1 MNIEEEI
8 FKKGTF
14 QEKELIKYG
23 FKKENNKYILK
34 KLFLNNSFITEI
46 EIFNNKITG
55 KVIDLEVEEEY
66 TNLRTNSKGEFAG
79 KVRDSYKE
87 ILLSIKENCFIENTF
102 LNPQTNR
109 VNNYIKEKYK
119 DNPEFLWSKFP
130 GYAVY
135 RNKNNE
141 KWYSII
147 MNISSDKL
155 NKEIGE
161 VEIINIKLNE
171 DKIMNL
177 LKKEGFYK
185 AYHMN
190 KKDWISIIL
199 NDTLEDKEIFS
210 LIDESYE
217 IINENEEWIIPS
229 NPKYY
234 DIINCFNNTNE
245 IIWKQSSNIHINDI
259 IYLYVAAPYS
269 KIMYKCRAVEI
280 NIPYSYKDSNIK
292 INNIMKLRLI
302 EDVKEKNYSFEYLN
316 NLGIKSIRGPRKIKK
331 GTIN

>member
-34 KLFLNNSFITEI
+34 KPFLNNSFITEI
-46 EIFNNKITG
+46 EIFNNKVTG

>member
-1 MNIEEEI
+1 MSIEEEI

-199 NDTLEDKEIFS
+199 NDTLEDKKIFS

-217 IINENEEWIIPS
+217 IINENEEWIIPA

-245 IIWKQSSNIHINDI
+245 IIWKQSSNIHINNI
-259 IYLYVAAPYS
+259 IHLYVAAPYS

-316 NLGIKSIRGPRKIKK
+316 NLGIKSIRGSRKIKK

>member
-8 FKKGTF
+8 FKKGNF
-14 QEKELIKYG
+14 QEEKLIKYG
-23 FKKENNKYILK
+23 FKRENNKYILK
-34 KLFLNNSFITEI
+34 KPFLNNSFQTEI
-46 EIFNNKITG
+46 EISNNKLTG
-55 KVIDLEVEEEY
+55 KVFDLDINEEY

-87 ILLSIKENCFIENTF
+87 ILLNIKENCFIENTF

-130 GYAVY
+130 GYAIY

-147 MNISSDKL
+147 MNISSNKLDKD
-155 NKEIGE
+155 IGE
-161 VEIINIKLNE
+161 VEILNIKLNE
-171 DKIMNL
+171 NKIMNL

-217 IINENEEWIIPS
+217 IINENEEWIIPA

-234 DIINCFNNTNE
+234 DIVNCFNTTDE
-245 IIWKQSSNIHINDI
+245 LIWKQSSNIHINDI

-269 KIMYKCRAVEI
+269 KIMYKCKAVEV
-280 NIPYSYKDSNIK
+280 NIPYSYED
-292 INNIMKLRLI
+292 NNIRMNSIMRLKLI
-302 EDVKEKNYSFEYLN
+302 EDLKEENYSFEYLN
-316 NLGIKSIRGPRKIKK
+316 KLGIKSIRGPRKIKK
-331 GTIN
+331 GTIK

>member
-14 QEKELIKYG
+14 IEKKLLKYG
-23 FKKENNKYILK
+23 FKKENNNFILK
-34 KLFLNNSFITEI
+34 KPFLNNSFISEI
-46 EIFNNKITG
+46 VISNNKVTG

-119 DNPEFLWSKFP
+119 DKPEFLWNKFP

-135 RNKNNE
+135 RNKNNK

-147 MNISSDKL
+147 MNISSNKL

-161 VEIINIKLNE
+161 VEILNIKLNE
-171 DKIMNL
+171 DKIMKL

-217 IINENEEWIIPS
+217 IINENEEWIIPA

-234 DIINCFNNTNE
+234 DILNCFNNTNE

-269 KIMYKCRAVEI
+269 KIMYKCRAIDV
-280 NIPYSYKDSNIK
+280 NIPYSYKDNNIR
-292 INNIMKLRLI
+292 INSIMKLRLI
-302 EDVKEKNYSFEYLN
+302 EDLEEKNYSFEFLN
-316 NLGIKSIRGPRKIKK
+316 SLGIKSIRGPRKIKK

>member
-8 FKKGTF
+8 FKKGNF

-34 KLFLNNSFITEI
+34 KPFLNNSFKTGI
-46 EIFNNKITG
+46 EISNNKLTG
-55 KVIDLEVEEEY
+55 KVFDLEVEEEY

-79 KVRDSYKE
+79 KVRDAYKE
-87 ILLSIKENCFIENTF
+87 ILLNIKENCFIENTF

-130 GYAVY
+130 GYAIY

-147 MNISSDKL
+147 MNISSNKLDKD
-155 NKEIGE
+155 IGE
-161 VEIINIKLNE
+161 VEIVNIKLNE

-217 IINENEEWIIPS
+217 IINDNEEWIVPA

-234 DIINCFNNTNE
+234 DILNCFNNTNE

-269 KIMYKCRAVEI
+269 KIMYKCRAVEV
-280 NIPYSYKDSNIK
+280 NIPYSYKDNNIK
-292 INNIMKLRLI
+292 INSIMRLKLI
-302 EDVKEKNYSFEYLN
+302 EDLKEENYSFEYLN
-316 NLGIKSIRGPRKIKK
+316 RLGIKSIRGPRKIKK
-331 GTIN
+331 GTIK

>member
-14 QEKELIKYG
+14 IEKKLIEYG

-130 GYAVY
+130 GYAIY
-135 RNKNNE
+135 RNKNNK

-161 VEIINIKLNE
+161 VEILNIKLNE

-177 LKKEGFYK
+177 VKKEGFYK

-199 NDTLEDKEIFS
+199 NDTIEDKKIFS

-217 IINENEEWIIPS
+217 IINDNEEWIVPS

-269 KIMYKCRAVEI
+269 KIMYKCRAVEV

-292 INNIMKLRLI
+292 INSIMRLKLI
-302 EDVKEKNYSFEYLN
+302 EDLKEENYSFEYLN
-316 NLGIKSIRGPRKIKK
+316 RLGIKSIRGPRKIKK

>member
-8 FKKGTF
+8 FKKGNF

-23 FKKENNKYILK
+23 FKRKNNKYILK
-34 KLFLNNSFITEI
+34 KTFLNNSFQTEI
-46 EIFNNKITG
+46 EISNNKITG

-79 KVRDSYKE
+79 KVRDAYKE
-87 ILLSIKENCFIENTF
+87 ILLNIKENCFKENTF

-109 VNNYIKEKYK
+109 INNYIKEKYK

-130 GYAVY
+130 GYAIY

-147 MNISSDKL
+147 MNISSNKLDKD
-155 NKEIGE
+155 IGE

-171 DKIMNL
+171 NKIMNL

-217 IINENEEWIIPS
+217 IINENEEWIIPA

-234 DIINCFNNTNE
+234 DIVNCFNTTDE
-245 IIWKQSSNIHINDI
+245 LIWKQSSNIHINDI

-269 KIMYKCRAVEI
+269 KIMYKCKAVEV

-292 INNIMKLRLI
+292 INSIMRLKLI
-302 EDVKEKNYSFEYLN
+302 EDLKKENYSFEYLN
-316 NLGIKSIRGPRKIKK
+316 KLGIKSIRGPRKIKK
-331 GTIN
+331 GTIK

>member
-34 KLFLNNSFITEI
+34 KPFLNNSFITEI

-130 GYAVY
+130 GYAIY

-161 VEIINIKLNE
+161 VEIINIKLHE

>member
-130 GYAVY
+130 GYAIY

>member
-34 KLFLNNSFITEI
+34 KPFLNNSFITEI

-130 GYAVY
+130 GYAIY

>member
-34 KLFLNNSFITEI
+34 KPFLNNSFITEI

-87 ILLSIKENCFIENTF
+87 ILLNIKENCFTENTF

-130 GYAVY
+130 GYAIY

-161 VEIINIKLNE
+161 VEILNIKLNE

-217 IINENEEWIIPS
+217 IINENEEWIIPA

-234 DIINCFNNTNE
+234 DILNCFNNTNE

-269 KIMYKCRAVEI
+269 KIMYKCRAVEV

-292 INNIMKLRLI
+292 INSIMRLKLI
-302 EDVKEKNYSFEYLN
+302 EDLKEKNYSFDYLN
-316 NLGIKSIRGPRKIKK
+316 SLGIKSIRGPRKIKK
-331 GTIN
+331 GTII

>member
-1 MNIEEEI
+1 M
-8 FKKGTF
+8 
-14 QEKELIKYG
+14 QY
-23 FKKENNKYILK
+23 
-34 KLFLNNSFITEI
+34 I
-46 EIFNNKITG
+46 EIKTM
-55 KVIDLEVEEEY
+55 K
-66 TNLRTNSKGEFAG
+66 
-79 KVRDSYKE
+79 
-87 ILLSIKENCFIENTF
+87 
-102 LNPQTNR
+102 
-109 VNNYIKEKYK
+109 
-119 DNPEFLWSKFP
+119 
-130 GYAVY
+130 
-135 RNKNNE
+135 

-161 VEIINIKLNE
+161 VEIINLKLDENE
-171 DKIMNL
+171 ITEL
-177 LKKEGFYK
+177 LKEKGFYK

-217 IINENEEWIIPS
+217 IINENEEWIIPA

-269 KIMYKCRAVEI
+269 KIMYKCRAVEV

-292 INNIMKLRLI
+292 INSIMKLKLI
-302 EDVKEKNYSFEYLN
+302 EDLKEKTIHLN
-316 NLGIKSIRGPRKIKK
+316 I
-331 GTIN
+331 

>member
-130 GYAVY
+130 GYAIY

-269 KIMYKCRAVEI
+269 KIMYKCRAIDV

-292 INNIMKLRLI
+292 INNIMRLKLI

-316 NLGIKSIRGPRKIKK
+316 NLGIKSIRGSRKIKK

>member
-8 FKKGTF
+8 FKKGNF

-23 FKKENNKYILK
+23 FKRENNKYILK
-34 KLFLNNSFITEI
+34 KPFLNNSFQTEI
-46 EIFNNKITG
+46 EISNNKITG
-55 KVIDLEVEEEY
+55 KVFDLDINEEY

-79 KVRDSYKE
+79 KVRDAYKE
-87 ILLSIKENCFIENTF
+87 ILLNIKENCFKENAF

-109 VNNYIKEKYK
+109 INNYIKEKYK

-130 GYAVY
+130 GYAIY

-147 MNISSDKL
+147 MNISSNKLDKD
-155 NKEIGE
+155 IGE

-171 DKIMNL
+171 NKIMNL

-217 IINENEEWIIPS
+217 IINENEEWIIPA

-234 DIINCFNNTNE
+234 DIVNCFNTTDE
-245 IIWKQSSNIHINDI
+245 LIWKQSSNIHINDI

-269 KIMYKCRAVEI
+269 KIMYKCKAVEV

-292 INNIMKLRLI
+292 INSIMRLKLI
-302 EDVKEKNYSFEYLN
+302 EDLKKENYSFAYLN
-316 NLGIKSIRGPRKIKK
+316 KLGIKSIRGPRKIKK
-331 GTIN
+331 GTIK

>member
-8 FKKGTF
+8 FKKGNF
-14 QEKELIKYG
+14 QEEKLIKYG
-23 FKKENNKYILK
+23 FKRKNNKYILK
-34 KLFLNNSFITEI
+34 KTFLNNSFQTEI
-46 EIFNNKITG
+46 EISNNKLTG
-55 KVIDLEVEEEY
+55 KVFDLDINEEY

-79 KVRDSYKE
+79 KVRDAYKE
-87 ILLSIKENCFIENTF
+87 ILLNIKENCFKENTF

-109 VNNYIKEKYK
+109 INNYIKEKYK

-130 GYAVY
+130 GYAIY

-147 MNISSDKL
+147 MNISSNKLDKD
-155 NKEIGE
+155 IGE

-171 DKIMNL
+171 NKKINL

-217 IINENEEWIIPS
+217 IINENEEWIIPA

-234 DIINCFNNTNE
+234 DIVNCFNTTDE

-259 IYLYVAAPYS
+259 VYLYVAAPYS
-269 KIMYKCRAVEI
+269 KIMYKCKAVEV
-280 NIPYSYKDSNIK
+280 NIPYSYKDNNIK
-292 INNIMKLRLI
+292 INNIMKLKLL
-302 EDVKEKNYSFEYLN
+302 EDLKDKNYSFEYLN
-316 NLGIKSIRGPRKIKK
+316 TLGIKSIRGPRKIKK
-331 GTIN
+331 GTIS

>member
-8 FKKGTF
+8 FKKGNF

-23 FKKENNKYILK
+23 FKRENNKYILK
-34 KLFLNNSFITEI
+34 KTFLNNSFQTEI
-46 EIFNNKITG
+46 EISNNKLTG
-55 KVIDLEVEEEY
+55 KVFDLDINEEY

-87 ILLSIKENCFIENTF
+87 ILLNIKENCFKENTF

-109 VNNYIKEKYK
+109 INNYIKEKYK

-130 GYAVY
+130 GYAIY

-147 MNISSDKL
+147 MNISSNKLDKD
-155 NKEIGE
+155 IGE

-171 DKIMNL
+171 NKIMNL

-210 LIDESYE
+210 LIDESYK
-217 IINENEEWIIPS
+217 IINENEEWIIPA

-234 DIINCFNNTNE
+234 DIINCFNTTDE
-245 IIWKQSSNIHINDI
+245 LIWKQSSNIHINDI

-269 KIMYKCRAVEI
+269 KIMYKCKAVEV

-292 INNIMKLRLI
+292 INSIMRLKLI
-302 EDVKEKNYSFEYLN
+302 EDLKKENYSFEYLN
-316 NLGIKSIRGPRKIKK
+316 KLGIKSIRGPRKIKK
-331 GTIN
+331 GTIK